1 MNLSKVEKS
10 NKKNKTVSKKLVLTP
25 SKDNSKKKKAG
36 KKANKSSGKK
46 KSSNVMVAFTEDDEI
61 LDMDVDEGELF
72 PEETEEE
79 FSQSSQS
86 ESEGDDED
94 GEIREDVTHSNETV
108 NNNFISSA
116 DRLEAGP
123 SGYKTGVG
131 CNSAKETLAEMDFG
145 REYDPE
151 EIKSMRKFA
160 KFLQMSGFLKTQ
172 DKVEEIE
179 KLLLKLKV
187 RYPRVMIN
195 PILQRL
201 LFIKG
206 QSKWIWAM
214 QGQLTQLKGIE
225 KKGKETALHLR
236 KAF

>member
-1 MNLSKVEKS
+1 
-10 NKKNKTVSKKLVLTP
+10 
-25 SKDNSKKKKAG
+25 
-36 KKANKSSGKK
+36 
-46 KSSNVMVAFTEDDEI
+46 MVAFTEDDEI

-94 GEIREDVTHSNETV
+94 GEIREDVTHSNETA

-123 SGYKTGVG
+123 SGYKPGVG

-145 REYDPE
+145 KEYDPE

-160 KFLQMSGFLKTQ
+160 KFLQMRGFLSKS
-172 DKVEEIE
+172 
-179 KLLLKLKV
+179 
-187 RYPRVMIN
+187 
-195 PILQRL
+195 
-201 LFIKG
+201 G
-206 QSKWIWAM
+206 Q
-214 QGQLTQLKGIE
+214 GG
-225 KKGKETALHLR
+225 GD
-236 KAF
+236 